1 MASAARKIAA
11 TESAAMETT
20 AVETTPVEAGVH
32 AAAMNASTVKT
43 GAKAAMKGVAVMEAA
58 SDAATAPRKVV
69 PVIRIVVITGGCV
82 VAGLVLVVVLNGR
95 IGLGQRWL

>member
-1 MASAARKIAA
+1 MP
-11 TESAAMETT
+11 SAAMKTTAMKTAAMKTAGMETP
-20 AVETTPVEAGVH
+20 AVETAGMEAPAVEATGME
-32 AAAMNASTVKT
+32 AAAMK
-43 GAKAAMKGVAVMEAA
+43 AA